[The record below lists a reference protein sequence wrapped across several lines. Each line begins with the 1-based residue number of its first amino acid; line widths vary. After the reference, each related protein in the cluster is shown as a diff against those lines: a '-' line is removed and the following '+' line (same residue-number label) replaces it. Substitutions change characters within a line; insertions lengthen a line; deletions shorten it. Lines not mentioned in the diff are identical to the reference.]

1 MLFCI
6 FVFVVLLILVGRY
19 LYLVKVIGF
28 RGFLILF
35 YNLFIFDIW
44 FYILVYIC
52 ISICRDIYLCFYYV
66 KM

>member
-6 FVFVVLLILVGRY
+6 FVFVVLLILVGKY

-35 YNLFIFDIW
+35 YIFFIFDIW

-52 ISICRDIYLCFYYV
+52 ISIYIEIYIYV
-66 KM
+66 FIM